1 MGERVGSE
9 HSEKECRVMEYVEKI
24 EIIVGKE
31 NVRTDLVDR
40 LCYSRD
46 MSIHQGV
53 PDAVVFARSRD
64 EVVEI
69 VKLAKEKR
77 FPIVPRGSGT
87 SLTGAALPCL
97 GGIALD
103 LTRMNRI
110 KEINRKDDYVVVE
123 PGVICQ
129 ELNNALA
136 PDHFFP
142 PDPASAALCS
152 IGGMISTNAS
162 GNRAIKYGTTKDY
175 LKGLEVVLASG
186 EVIRTGTLAP
196 KTSTGYDLTHLF
208 CGAEGTL
215 GIITEATLRIL
226 PVPEY
231 VAFAQ
236 MSFKTIEEAGD
247 AATEILTSG
256 IGLSSCEIFD
266 RVSIDVVNKAMGMG
280 IPDHVG
286 CLLFLEIDGHRV
298 VVKEQ
303 IQKINDI
310 GGRHGMIGVQWDD
323 DPAKKVL
330 IWKGRQGIVAA
341 LSMHKRGSRYMPM
354 LEDFGVPLSAIPE
367 TIEDIRKV
375 AERHNLTIAT
385 FGHVGDGNLH
395 ACVIMDP
402 TKPEQ
407 WAELKEIGKEFI
419 ELALK
424 HKGTLSAEHG
434 LGIAKAPFIEKEL
447 GLSHRVM
454 KTIKDSLDPDHI
466 LNPGKMGFDQTVR
479 DVLDYSAYK
488 DFIEGLPE
496 VKGFGEKIDQEIFA
510 CLMCG
515 FCRAGCPT
523 YRETG
528 VESKNA
534 RGRVILAYN
543 ILTGK
548 VPLSKELAEKFYAC
562 TMCMNCKAV
571 CPAGVGVAEI
581 VEAARRRLVE
591 EGYLPEVHR
600 MLIENI
606 AQFGNPFQEP
616 PEKRTDVYPSTYK
629 EKEAETLVFFGC
641 VTSYQDIQVVPSTM
655 EILDRVGIDYATM
668 GNEEHCCGY
677 LAYLTG
683 SERFK
688 EFIERNLE
696 RFSRYAPKRII
707 TTCAGCY
714 KTFKEL
720 YPQHGTF
727 QIEVLHIVEY
737 LDQLITSGKLKFEKS
752 VDRKVIYHDP
762 CDLGRYM
769 NIYEPPRRILQAI
782 PGLRLLEFKENRNL
796 AKCCGGGGG
805 LKAFDLDLSGDI
817 AYRRAVEAA
826 EQGAEIIV
834 SACPSCKSSLQQ
846 AAARL
851 RKEKKGRLKVMDITE
866 LVAESLA

>member
-1 MGERVGSE
+1 
-9 HSEKECRVMEYVEKI
+9 MEYVEKI
-24 EIIVGKE
+24 EKIVGKE
-31 NVRTDLVDR
+31 NVKTDLVDR
-40 LCYSRD
+40 VCYSRD
-46 MSIHQGV
+46 MSIHQGI
-53 PDAVVFARSRD
+53 PDSVVFAKSK
-64 EVVEI
+64 EEIIAI
-69 VKLAKEKR
+69 VKLANETA

-110 KEINRKDDYVVVE
+110 KEINRKDGYVVVE

-129 ELNNALA
+129 DLNNALA
-136 PDHFFP
+136 PTHFFP
-142 PDPASAALCS
+142 PDPGSAALCS

-162 GNRAIKYGTTKDY
+162 GVRAIKYGTTKDF
-175 LKGLEVVLASG
+175 LRGLEVVLADG

-196 KTSTGYDLTHLF
+196 KTSTGYDLTHLL

-226 PVPEY
+226 PSPEY
-231 VAFAQ
+231 AAFAQ
-236 MSFKTIEEAGD
+236 ISFKTIEEAGD

-256 IGLSSCEIFD
+256 MGLSSCEIFD

-286 CLLFLEIDGHRV
+286 CLLFLELDGHRQA
-298 VVKEQ
+298 VKDQ
-303 IQKINDI
+303 IEKINEVC
-310 GGRHGMIGVQWDD
+310 RRYGMIGAQWDD

-354 LEDFGVPLSAIPE
+354 LEDFGVPLSSIPE
-367 TIEDIRKV
+367 TIKDIRKV
-375 AERHNLTIAT
+375 AGRHSLTIAT

-402 TKPEQ
+402 TKKEE
-407 WAELKEIGKEFI
+407 WEELKEIGKEFI
-419 ELALK
+419 DLTLR

-447 GLSHRVM
+447 GPSLKVM
-454 KTIKDSLDPDHI
+454 KTVKEALDPKNI
-466 LNPGKMGFDQTVR
+466 LNPGKMGFDGR
-479 DVLDYSAYK
+479 IKDVFDHSAYP
-488 DFIEGLPE
+488 DFIQAEAPE
-496 VKGFGEKIDQEIFA
+496 VKSFGKEIDNEIMA

-515 FCRAGCPT
+515 FCRAGCPV

-543 ILTGK
+543 LLTGR
-548 VPLSKELAEKFYAC
+548 VSPSPELVEKFYTC
-562 TMCMNCKAV
+562 TMCMNCKIT
-571 CPAGVGVAEI
+571 CPAGVRVGDI
-581 VEAARRRLVE
+581 VEAARKKLVE
-591 EGYLPEVHR
+591 AGYLPGVHKT
-600 MLIENI
+600 LLENI
-606 AQFGNPFQEP
+606 TEFGNPFQEP

-629 EKEAETLVFFGC
+629 EKSADTLVFFGC
-641 VTSYQDIQVVPSTM
+641 VTSYQDVQVIPSTM
-655 EILDRVGIDYATM
+655 DLLDRAGIDYATM

-677 LAYLTG
+677 LAYLAG
-683 SERFK
+683 SDKFQ
-688 EFIERNLE
+688 EFIKGNVE
-696 RFSRYAPKRII
+696 RFSKFNPQRIV

-720 YPQHGTF
+720 YPKHSDF
-727 QIEVLHIVEY
+727 KVEVSHIVEY
-737 LDQLITSGKLKFEKS
+737 LDQLVASGKLRFQKPFDK
-752 VDRKVIYHDP
+752 KVIYHDP
-762 CDLGRYM
+762 CDLGRHM
-769 NIYEPPRRILQAI
+769 SIYEPPRRILQAI
-782 PGLRLLEFKENRNL
+782 PGLTLLEFKENRTL

-805 LKAFDLDLSGDI
+805 LKAFENDLSGDI
-817 AYRRAVEAA
+817 AYRRASDAA
-826 EQGAEIIV
+826 GLGAEIVV

-866 LVAESLA
+866 LAAEALA